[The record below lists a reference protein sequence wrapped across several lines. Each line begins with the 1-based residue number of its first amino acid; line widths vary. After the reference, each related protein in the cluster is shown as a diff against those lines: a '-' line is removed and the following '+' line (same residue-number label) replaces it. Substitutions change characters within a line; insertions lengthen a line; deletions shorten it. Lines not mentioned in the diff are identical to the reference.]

1 MNLELTMII
10 VGITFI
16 TMLVILARLD
26 NKMQTII
33 VLLNVLVKKLNAIEE
48 RTKWDN
54 DYIKSKLEK
63 IDIKTKKQ

>member
-33 VLLNVLVKKLNAIEE
+33 VLLNVLVKKLNAVEE
-48 RTKWDN
+48 RTKWDS